1 MSATP
6 HSTPREQ
13 TLEPTLT
20 QPHVPLAPVATAS
33 AREQLLRDG
42 YTVLPGVLGSEEVRH
57 FRALTARVLQAQQ
70 GNAEYREKHR
80 AIGSLVDIL
89 REPGFVDL
97 ICHPGMRAGLASLG
111 FPEPRYQ
118 HGIVFNK
125 LPHTPR
131 TFWHQD
137 GTAWDHPSAY
147 EAEPLDLILI
157 YYLVDTTPANGCL
170 RVIPGSH
177 RRRHVLHSQLKGTY
191 TPDLRAMKDP
201 TSPAF
206 QLYPDEQPVSVRA
219 GSLVV
224 TDARLLHAAHA
235 NDSDADRTALSL
247 WYLPSYEALP
257 EVLRARFTLRAG
269 VDDRLPYLPQGWPAE
284 ATERLRRM
292 LPPPYAGTETPLP
305 MNNLPDQRLR

>member
-1 MSATP
+1 
-6 HSTPREQ
+6 
-13 TLEPTLT
+13 LETTAPQSHASLA
-20 QPHVPLAPVATAS
+20 PAAPLAS
-33 AREQLLRDG
+33 REQLLRDG
-42 YTVLPGVLGSEEVRH
+42 YTVLPGVLSAEEVRR
-57 FRALTARVLQAQQ
+57 FRDLAQRILHAQQ
-70 GNAEYREKHR
+70 QSAEYREKHR
-80 AIGSLVDIL
+80 AIGSLVDLL

-97 ICHPGMRAGLASLG
+97 ITHPGMRAGLAALG

-137 GTAWDHPSAY
+137 GTLWDHPAAY

-157 YYLVDTTPANGCL
+157 YYLVDTSPANGCL

-177 RRRHVLHSQLKGTY
+177 RRRHALHSHLQGTY

-201 TSPAF
+201 SSPAF
-206 QLYPDEQPVSVRA
+206 QLYPDEVSVAVRA

-235 NDSDADRTALSL
+235 NDSDEDRTALSL

-257 EVLRARFTLRAG
+257 EPVRARYTLKAG
-269 VDDRLPYLPQGWPAE
+269 LDDRLPYVPQGWPEE
-284 ATERLRRM
+284 ATARLRRI
-292 LPPPYAGTETPLP
+292 LPPAYAGTETPLP